1 MEANAFGEFL
11 AAKKLS
17 SLNFPWRVGKGRCGC
32 YGRAGRRWSYVG
44 DTTFCVLGS
53 GKVIFPVLYGSRWKL
68 GPTGTFADNILL
80 EAKCLYVLLFIG

>member
-1 MEANAFGEFL
+1 M
-11 AAKKLS
+11 
-17 SLNFPWRVGKGRCGC
+17 
-32 YGRAGRRWSYVG
+32 G